1 MKTERKVSVFKSIT
15 TTNRISFFLM
25 LLVGII
31 VGFSFTKGIE
41 DSIIWLVIAIPLC
54 IAVGFINT
62 LKILKPLKQIQELA
76 NRLSNYDMST
86 EIILDRNDEFGVISD
101 SLNRAQ
107 NNIRDLLIECEKNS
121 NNVNKLSEEI
131 LATIQELANT
141 LGFINKEIEKID
153 EGGQNNSGTVEE
165 IYASIQQVTANV
177 EELSARA
184 ETGSANSKEIQER
197 ASNAALNSKRAIEN
211 TTRIYHDKEDV
222 IRQAIEES
230 KVVEEIK
237 IMAESIASISE
248 QTNLLALNAAI
259 EAARAGEAGKGFAVV
274 AEEVRKLA
282 EESSASVVT
291 IQNTVDKVEKA
302 FKNLSNNSKEI
313 LTFIKTDVKQDLVSY
328 GEVGDRY
335 SEDGDFISEMSEQIS
350 VMSDSVSASI
360 QEVSAS
366 ISLTAKNSEEIAEST
381 HSIRESI
388 DNVSDAMNQLSGT
401 IAGEAKSAKDLTT
414 AISKFKV

>member
-197 ASNAALNSKRAIEN
+197 ASNVALNSKRAIEN

>member
-302 FKNLSNNSKEI
+302 FKNLSNNSEEI

>member
-76 NRLSNYDMST
+76 NRLSNYDLST
-86 EIILDRNDEFGVISD
+86 EIILDRDDEFGVIAD
-101 SLNRAQ
+101 SLNSAQ
-107 NNIRDLLIECEKNS
+107 NNMKELLTGCEKNS

-259 EAARAGEAGKGFAVV
+259 EAARAGEAGKGFTVV
-274 AEEVRKLA
+274 AEEVGKLA

-302 FKNLSNNSKEI
+302 FKNLSNNSEEI
-313 LTFIKTDVKQDLVSY
+313 LNFIKTDVKQDLVSY

>member
-1 MKTERKVSVFKSIT
+1 MEKERKVSIFKSIK

-31 VGFSFTKGIE
+31 VGFSFTKGIK
-41 DSIIWLVIAIPLC
+41 DSVIWLVIAIPLC
-54 IAVGFINT
+54 IAVGFINNI
-62 LKILKPLKQIQELA
+62 KILKPLKQIGELA
-76 NRLSNYDMST
+76 HRLSNYDMSA
-86 EIILDRNDEFGVISD
+86 EIKLDRDDEFGLLAD
-101 SLNRAQ
+101 WLNKAQ
-107 NNIRDLLIECEKNS
+107 NNMKSLLSECEKNS
-121 NNVNKLSEEI
+121 NNVDKLSEEI
-131 LATIQELANT
+131 SATIQELSNA
-141 LGFINKEIEKID
+141 LGFVNKEIEKID
-153 EGGQNNSGTVEE
+153 ESGQNNSGTVEE

-274 AEEVRKLA
+274 AEEVGKLA

-302 FKNLSNNSKEI
+302 FKNLSNNSEEI
-313 LTFIKTDVKQDLVSY
+313 LNFIKTDVKQDLVSY

>member
-41 DSIIWLVIAIPLC
+41 DSIIWLVIAFPLC

>member
-1 MKTERKVSVFKSIT
+1 MEKNREVSAFKSIK

-31 VGFSFTKGIE
+31 VGFSFTKGIK
-41 DSIIWLVIAIPLC
+41 DSIIWIVIAIPLC
-54 IAVGFINT
+54 IAVGLINNI
-62 LKILKPLKQIQELA
+62 KILKPLKQIGELA
-76 NRLSNYDMST
+76 QRLGNYDIST
-86 EIILDRNDEFGVISD
+86 EIKLDRNDEFGLLAD

-107 NNIRDLLIECEKNS
+107 NNMKDLLIGCGKSSS
-121 NNVNKLSEEI
+121 NVYKLSEEI
-131 LATIQELANT
+131 LATIQELSNT
-141 LGFINKEIEKID
+141 LGLINKEIEKID

-165 IYASIQQVTANV
+165 IYAAIQQVTANI

-184 ETGSANSKEIQER
+184 ETGSANSREIQER
-197 ASNAALNSKRAIEN
+197 ASNVALNSKRAIEN
-211 TTRIYHDKEDV
+211 TTRVYHDKEAV

-237 IMAESIASISE
+237 VMAESIASISD

-313 LTFIKTDVKQDLVSY
+313 LNFIKTDVKQDLVSY
-328 GEVGDRY
+328 GEVGNIY
-335 SEDGDFISEMSEQIS
+335 SKDGDFISEMSEQIS
-350 VMSDSVSASI
+350 VMSDSVSSSI

-366 ISLTAKNSEEIAEST
+366 ISVTAKNSEDIAEST

-388 DNVSDAMNQLSGT
+388 DNVSDAMKQLSET
-401 IAGEAKSAKDLTT
+401 ISDEAKSAKDLSE
-414 AISKFKV
+414 AISKFKI

>member
-1 MKTERKVSVFKSIT
+1 MKTERKVSVFKSIA